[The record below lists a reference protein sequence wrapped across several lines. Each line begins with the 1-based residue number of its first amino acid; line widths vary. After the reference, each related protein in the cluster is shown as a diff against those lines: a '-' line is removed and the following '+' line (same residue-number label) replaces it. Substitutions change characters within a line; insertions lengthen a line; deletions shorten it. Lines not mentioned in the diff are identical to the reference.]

1 MIFLTAI
8 KVTANV
14 PGSIY
19 TDLIRN
25 GILNQDPYFGKNDIT
40 YRWVAND
47 NWTFVKTFHGKKK
60 FSKFRIYF
68 ILFQSKMNC

>member
-60 FSKFRIYF
+60 NFQNLEFISFCFSRK
-68 ILFQSKMNC
+68 